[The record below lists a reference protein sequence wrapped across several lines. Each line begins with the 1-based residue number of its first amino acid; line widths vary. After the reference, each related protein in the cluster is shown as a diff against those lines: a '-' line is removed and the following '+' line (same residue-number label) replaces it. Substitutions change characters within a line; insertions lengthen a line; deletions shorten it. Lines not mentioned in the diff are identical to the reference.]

1 VTTPHIPVQFWILL
15 VIGSIALAP
24 ATYIYRYR
32 THSPS
37 RQEIGKPPED
47 LSWRSPETYSLCLL
61 ALIALAGLA
70 IFIFTPTAAD
80 FARSWIF
87 APAVLA
93 GLAIL
98 ATYQVIRGLRTGA
111 EEPMI
116 RGFYTSYNRSTQPK
130 RYWASIMW
138 NSALGLMMGAGAIA
152 ALWAGAANA
161 GQDECFNTKGDYSP
175 KDALTACNRLI
186 QKHPSNDSRLPDTLM
201 ARGNAYYELRDWEHA
216 ISDYSQSLQ
225 LRPDQA
231 DLLENRGMAYQQTG
245 LGEEAIADFSHA
257 LRLHPKAEIYFRRA
271 DAYER
276 ALRDPRRAIQDLTA
290 AIRLTP
296 DYEDAF
302 YDRGY
307 CYGQIGN
314 YQLAIADFSAA
325 IRLNPNSA
333 DAYYY
338 RGVAYQKM
346 GNSDQAAADRTT
358 ALHLDPH
365 LLDRR
370 RAAPTATTS

>member
-24 ATYIYRYR
+24 ATYIYRYT

-37 RQEIGKPPED
+37 RQEIGKPPEN
-47 LSWRSPETYSLCLL
+47 LSWRSPETYGLCLL

-116 RGFYTSYNRSTQPK
+116 RGFYTSYNSSTQPK

-201 ARGNAYYELRDWEHA
+201 ARGNAYYELRDWNMLSA
-216 ISDYSQSLQ
+216 TTASLYSCV
-225 LRPDQA
+225 
-231 DLLENRGMAYQQTG
+231 
-245 LGEEAIADFSHA
+245 
-257 LRLHPKAEIYFRRA
+257 
-271 DAYER
+271 
-276 ALRDPRRAIQDLTA
+276 
-290 AIRLTP
+290 AIRRMFSKIEGWHTSKSVLGRKRLLT
-296 DYEDAF
+296 
-302 YDRGY
+302 
-307 CYGQIGN
+307 
-314 YQLAIADFSAA
+314 SATHF
-325 IRLNPNSA
+325 
-333 DAYYY
+333 DC
-338 RGVAYQKM
+338 
-346 GNSDQAAADRTT
+346 T
-358 ALHLDPH
+358 
-365 LLDRR
+365 RR
-370 RAAPTATTS
+370 RRYIFVGPMLMKERFEIRAGRSKI